1 MKRKPFKELTRDERM
16 DELLEHVN
24 SIMHRL
30 LPKRELWVDYI
41 KLDDENIKRFSD
53 WTRERLGLL
62 TGTEYLIISEGS
74 HMESVLYAV
83 NITADS
89 ELTAMDELFHLLS
102 YKF

>member
-24 SIMHRL
+24 SILHRIH
-30 LPKRELWVDYI
+30 PKRELWVDYI

-53 WTRERLGLL
+53 WTRKRLGLL
-62 TGTEYLIISEGS
+62 PCGERLIISEGT
-74 HMESVLYAV
+74 HMENVLYAV
-83 NITADS
+83 DISADS